1 MDDKKAEDIR
11 IINLKKIENS
21 VTDYFVLATG
31 NSNIHVDSIAD
42 GIQEDV
48 LKKFN
53 ERPWKKEGIENR
65 EWILIDFVNV
75 VAHIFDERNDAV
87 KKMIKMA
94 IESCKKN
101 NVKIGICGQGP
112 SDYPDFAQ
120 FLVENNI
127 DTISVTPDAVL
138 KTYMAIYKV
147 ERSLK

>member
-31 NSNIHVDSIAD
+31 NSNIHVDAIAD

-65 EWILIDFVNV
+65 ECILIDFVNV
-75 VAHIFDERNDAV
+75 VAHIFYEKKRNLYELEKLWGDGII
-87 KKMIKMA
+87 KKHN
-94 IESCKKN
+94 SKK
-101 NVKIGICGQGP
+101 
-112 SDYPDFAQ
+112 
-120 FLVENNI
+120 
-127 DTISVTPDAVL
+127 
-138 KTYMAIYKV
+138 
-147 ERSLK
+147 